1 MAPRRPS
8 KADPLE
14 REIEAALQPGLF
26 VRYGAAWPF
35 VEGLEHIEATIAKLV
50 RGSPARAA
58 ALYETFLAGCYEKAE
73 EIDDSGGHFGM
84 FVDGLFRGWVKARQ
98 AGEADRDETA
108 RRLCAWM
115 DDDPYGFCYQLER
128 DLVKVLDRRG
138 LAAFERCVRERFDGT
153 ASAAPASGGRERDP
167 AYARRRAAEILRAI
181 LAQQRNVEAYLA
193 LAEATELTPA
203 DCLTLARMLEARRR
217 PADALAW
224 VERGLALDRKS
235 LSSADHDLGAL
246 RRDLLVELGRG
257 DAALEA
263 AWADFKAQPS
273 KYSYADLLRYVP
285 RTERVAW
292 HQKAM
297 EAAAGGELQSLI
309 ELWLETK
316 EIDRLVERLR
326 RARDEELER
335 ISHYV
340 TEPVAKRLAKTQPD
354 VAARLYR
361 ALGMRILKAKKS
373 KYYEAALSS
382 FEDARRCYER
392 AGLAPRWAALVGEI
406 RAQHHRKV
414 GFMAGFEE
422 VVAGGGPNARPTFL
436 ERAKARW
443 KAPSGTGS
451 GG

>member
-1 MAPRRPS
+1 VPPRPPS
-8 KADPLE
+8 KADPFE
-14 REIEAALQPGLF
+14 REIEAALQPGRF
-26 VRYGAAWPF
+26 VRHAGVWSF
-35 VEGLEHIEATIAKLV
+35 VEGLGRIEARIARFV

-58 ALYETFLAGCYEKAE
+58 VLYETFLAGCYQKAE
-73 EIDDSGGHFGM
+73 EVDGSSGDFGM

-98 AGEADRDETA
+98 ADGADPDETA

-128 DLVKVLDRRG
+128 GLVKALDKRG

-153 ASAAPASGGRERDP
+153 AAAPPLAGAERDR

-181 LAQQRNVEAYLA
+181 LAEQRNVEAYLA

-203 DCLTLARMLEARRR
+203 DCLALARMLRSRRKPAEA
-217 PADALAW
+217 LTW

-235 LSSADHDLGAL
+235 QSSADHDLGAL

-263 AWADFKAQPS
+263 AWTDFKAQPS

-285 RTERVAW
+285 RAERVAW

-340 TEPVAKRLAKTQPD
+340 TEPVAKRLAKTHPD
-354 VAARLYR
+354 IAAKVYR
-361 ALGMRILKAKKS
+361 ALGMRILEAKKS
-373 KYYEAALSS
+373 RYYEAALSN

-392 AGLAPRWAALVGEI
+392 AGLAPRWEALVGEI

-422 VVAGGGPNARPTFL
+422 VVAGGGPSARPTFL

>member
-1 MAPRRPS
+1 MPPRRPT

-14 REIEAALQPGLF
+14 REIEAVLQPGHF
-26 VRYGAAWPF
+26 VRHAGVWPF
-35 VEGLEHIEATIAKLV
+35 VEGLEQIEARIARLV

-58 ALYETFLAGCYEKAE
+58 ALYEIFLAGCCEKAE
-73 EIDDSGGHFGM
+73 EVDGSSGDFGM
-84 FVDGLFRGWVKARQ
+84 FVEGLFRGWVKARQ
-98 AGEADRDETA
+98 ADGADPDETA

-115 DDDPYGFCYQLER
+115 DDDPYGFCHQLER
-128 DLVKVLDRRG
+128 GLVKALDRRG

-153 ASAAPASGGRERDP
+153 AAAPALGGGERDR
-167 AYARRRAAEILRAI
+167 AYARRRAAEIMRAI
-181 LAQQRNVEAYLA
+181 LAEQRNVEAYLA

-203 DCLTLARMLEARRR
+203 DCLALARILRARRK
-217 PADALAW
+217 PAEALTW
-224 VERGLALDRKS
+224 VERGLALERKS

-263 AWADFKAQPS
+263 AWTDFKAQPS

-285 RTERVAW
+285 RAERVAW

-340 TEPVAKRLAKTQPD
+340 TEPVAKRLAKTHPD
-354 VAARLYR
+354 IAAKVYR
-361 ALGMRILKAKKS
+361 ALGMRIIEAKKS
-373 KYYEAALSS
+373 RYYEAALSN
-382 FEDARRCYER
+382 FEDARRCHER
-392 AGLAPRWAALVGEI
+392 AGLAAEWEALVREV
-406 RAQHHRKV
+406 RAQHHRKI
-414 GFMAGFEE
+414 GFMTGFDEI
-422 VVAGGGPNARPTFL
+422 VAGGGPSVRPTFL

-443 KAPSGTGS
+443 KTSSGTGS

>member
-1 MAPRRPS
+1 MPPRPPS
-8 KADPLE
+8 KADPFE
-14 REIEAALQPGLF
+14 REIEAALQPGSF

-35 VEGLEHIEATIAKLV
+35 VEGLEQIEATIAKLV

-58 ALYETFLAGCYEKAE
+58 ALYEIFLAGCYEKAE

-84 FVDGLFRGWVKARQ
+84 FVGALFRGWVKARQ
-98 AGEADRDETA
+98 AGGADPDETA

-128 DLVKVLDRRG
+128 GLVKALDKRG

-153 ASAAPASGGRERDP
+153 AAAPPLGGAERDR

-181 LAQQRNVEAYLA
+181 LAEQRNVEAYLA

-203 DCLTLARMLEARRR
+203 DCLALARMLRSRRK
-217 PADALAW
+217 PAKALTW

-263 AWADFKAQPS
+263 AWTDFKAQPS

-285 RTERVAW
+285 RAERVAW

-340 TEPVAKRLAKTQPD
+340 TEPVAKRLAKTHPD
-354 VAARLYR
+354 IAAKVYR
-361 ALGMRILKAKKS
+361 ALGMRILEAKKS
-373 KYYEAALSS
+373 RYYEAALSN

-392 AGLAPRWAALVGEI
+392 AGLAPRWEALVGEI

-422 VVAGGGPNARPTFL
+422 VVAGGGPSARPTFL